1 MFHRSMSQELN
12 VDINAAQL
20 IDVVKDVIENDD
32 DDDLDDKFINRNE
45 VYLNNNL
52 KNNESNDD

>member
-1 MFHRSMSQELN
+1 MSQELN